1 MYAIGEP
8 GFWPTLAVA
17 ALATWRVTHLVTRED
32 GPGDLIARLRG
43 RLGSSAA
50 GALIDCFHC
59 TSLWVAAPIALWIAA
74 RPLDWLMTWLAL
86 SGAACLCQRVGTNA
100 TLIQAM
106 DQDTK
111 GDDDGMLRTET
122 RRDAEPSAAVHE
134 PRVADRENP
143 RH

>member
-8 GFWPTLAVA
+8 GFWPALALAV
-17 ALATWRVTHLVTRED
+17 LATWRVTHLVARED
-32 GPGDLIARLRG
+32 GPGDLIARLRE

-50 GALIDCFHC
+50 GALMDCFHC
-59 TSLWVAAPIALWIAA
+59 LSLWVAAPIALWITA

-86 SGAACLCQRVGTNA
+86 SGAACLCERVGTSA
-100 TLIQAM
+100 TLLQTLG
-106 DQDTK
+106 QDTK

-122 RRDAEPSAAVHE
+122 RRDAERPAAVHE
-134 PRVADRENP
+134 PRVGDREYP